1 MARQLSIYVGLVP
14 ADSEQLFG
22 HQAVVHPRYGGRF
35 GLKPRADEARFE
47 LIFFKIGLNGIFLQ
61 VIRRCCAACRR
72 IWEKIKKYIPKMCE
86 HIGSPSPW
94 TASRTIW
101 SWPHRNDYVCKIADL
116 TMKNF
121 ELMFYFVFLVSLRWQ
136 RSW

>member
-47 LIFFKIGLNGIFLQ
+47 LIFSRLVLMEYFCKSSGVVALRADGYG
-61 VIRRCCAACRR
+61 RR
-72 IWEKIKKYIPKMCE
+72 
-86 HIGSPSPW
+86 
-94 TASRTIW
+94 
-101 SWPHRNDYVCKIADL
+101 
-116 TMKNF
+116 
-121 ELMFYFVFLVSLRWQ
+121 
-136 RSW
+136 